1 MKIQKC
7 TPNIEKNN
15 IDNFVT
21 LKHIVFGYKIFDI
34 DYFYCK
40 YVLLT
45 ILGFSIC
52 KVYYVSEQQTK
63 QVSIYSSFVRE
74 YITRIGQM

>member
-1 MKIQKC
+1 VKIQKC

-34 DYFYCK
+34 DYFDCK
-40 YVLLT
+40 YFILT

-52 KVYYVSEQQTK
+52 KVHYVSEQQTK

-74 YITRIGQM
+74 YITRISQM